1 MDINKAELEAKRKEL
16 ETKYNDLEERIES
29 FYDND
34 SSEKAS
40 KLELEQN
47 KINKEISIIDEIISN
62 MDLSQKL
69 YKEYKDLEN
78 EK

>member
-1 MDINKAELEAKRKEL
+1 MDINKAELEAKRKGL

-47 KINKEISIIDEIISN
+47 KINKEINIIDEIISN

-78 EK
+78 E